1 MKKALLILTT
11 AVAFLT
17 SCKEETCDISFC
29 DMTFHFTAESSDPDT
44 FPVEKL
50 QLFMKD
56 NVSDDITGP
65 VVFDPAALKASA
77 VREGSTVRFSAT
89 QRIPRGNYTLWCWA
103 NVHDESVYSFDRYS
117 LSSKNNITGSY
128 YLLGKA
134 AEMQIGQRLMECSF
148 ELYPVT
154 AQVPLTI
161 HPTYDR
167 VVSLYVAEVALQ
179 VDADGNC
186 SGEKTLAIEADRFEP
201 MPPSTIYLIPTAEGS
216 TQPAEFTLTY
226 QVGSTNYVERAEAT
240 LQAGQNIPVTFGE
253 P

>member
-1 MKKALLILTT
+1 MKKILFILT
-11 AVAFLT
+11 AVVVSLV

-29 DMTFHFTAESSDPDT
+29 DMTFHFTVAADDT
-44 FPVEKL
+44 EPFPVEKL

-56 NVSDDITGP
+56 NVAGSILGPIT
-65 VVFDPAALKASA
+65 FDPALLSASA
-77 VREGSTVRFSAT
+77 VRENDSVRFSAT
-89 QRIPRGNYTLWCWA
+89 QRIPRGDYTLWCWA

-117 LSSKNNITGSY
+117 LSSKDNITGSY

-134 AEMQIGQRLMECSF
+134 ASMQIGQRLMETSF
-148 ELYPVT
+148 ELSPVT
-154 AQVPLTI
+154 AQVSLTI
-161 HPTYDR
+161 LPTYDR

-179 VDADGNC
+179 VDAEGNC
-186 SGEKTLAIEADRFEP
+186 SGEKTLSIEADRFEP

-226 QVGSTNYVERAEAT
+226 QIGSTNYVERAEAT

>member
-1 MKKALLILTT
+1 MKKILFILTVVVT
-11 AVAFLT
+11 FLV
-17 SCKEETCDISFC
+17 SCKEEPCDISFC
-29 DMTFHFTAESSDPDT
+29 DMTFHFSAESSDPDV

-56 NVSDDITGP
+56 NVSGNITGP
-65 VVFDPAALKASA
+65 IPFDPAVLIASA
-77 VREGSTVRFSAT
+77 VWEGSTVRFSAT

-134 AEMQIGQRLMECSF
+134 VEMQIGQRLMECSF
-148 ELYPVT
+148 ELYSVT
-154 AQVPLTI
+154 TQVPLTI
-161 HPTYDR
+161 HSTYDR
-167 VVSLYVAEVALQ
+167 VVSLYIAEVALR
-179 VDADGNC
+179 VDAEGNY
-186 SGEKTLAIEADRFEP
+186 SGEKTLSIEADRFDP
-201 MPPSTIYLIPTAEGS
+201 MPPSTIFLIPKADGS

-226 QVGSTNYVERAEAT
+226 QVGTTNYVERTEAT